1 MYLPGDCREGVRA
14 GCVGEQPTC
23 WLVAMVNVVIGM
35 AIGTACTGCC
45 GSTWSAA
52 FHWIVPGEII
62 VAKAGLEATTG
73 RPPYSGFSC
82 GGRA

>member
-45 GSTWSAA
+45 GSTW
-52 FHWIVPGEII
+52 
-62 VAKAGLEATTG
+62 
-73 RPPYSGFSC
+73 
-82 GGRA
+82 